1 MTRPNRIPRVHPP
14 SPGWATVGLLLVL
27 LIIVLA

>member
-1 MTRPNRIPRVHPP
+1 MTRPNRIPRVRPA
-14 SPGWATVGLLLVL
+14 SPGWATAGLLAVL